1 MWLVMQ
7 YRGNAAS
14 CRARAISEPMRAIH
28 WLGEAQRWERLAE
41 AEVCSHFIECNAT
54 SSSDL
59 ACESAWPLAPNR
71 HPSSVS

>member
-7 YRGNAAS
+7 YRANAAS
-14 CRARAISEPMRAIH
+14 CRARAISEPMCATF

-41 AEVCSHFIECNAT
+41 EEVSSHFIECNAI

-59 ACESAWPLAPNR
+59 AGTNA
-71 HPSSVS
+71 H